1 MKNFLITG
9 CAGFIGYHFCSYILK
24 NNNNIN
30 IIGIDNINDYYDIN
44 LKKSRLANL
53 KKSHRFKFK
62 KIDISNYSD
71 LLSIFKS
78 YKIFKV
84 VNLAAQAGVRMSLI
98 NKQPYYNSNI
108 LGFYNI
114 INLCNDYDVKHLLYA
129 SSSSVYGNANI
140 FPLNEKME
148 TSNNISFYASTK
160 KINEIMAYNFSYAH
174 KLKTTGLRIFTAY
187 GPYGRPDMAIYK
199 IIDSIIKEKE
209 MIIFD
214 EGTGLR
220 DFTYVE
226 DTVNAIYQLTKL
238 NSKLKDFE
246 IFNIASGNCIELNKI
261 ISILEILIGKKLKR
275 KNKHRH
281 LGDVSKT
288 HGDNKKLRKAVKI
301 KFTPLQVGLN
311 NYLDWYLRYHKN

>member
-148 TSNNISFYASTK
+148 TRNNISFYATTK
-160 KINEIMAYNFSYAH
+160 KII
-174 KLKTTGLRIFTAY
+174 
-187 GPYGRPDMAIYK
+187 
-199 IIDSIIKEKE
+199 
-209 MIIFD
+209 
-214 EGTGLR
+214 
-220 DFTYVE
+220 
-226 DTVNAIYQLTKL
+226 
-238 NSKLKDFE
+238 
-246 IFNIASGNCIELNKI
+246 
-261 ISILEILIGKKLKR
+261 
-275 KNKHRH
+275 
-281 LGDVSKT
+281 
-288 HGDNKKLRKAVKI
+288 
-301 KFTPLQVGLN
+301 PL
-311 NYLDWYLRYHKN
+311 